1 MSLHK
6 NSILIIL
13 SAALTLHGCGD
24 SGGGNGA
31 TSNGATSN
39 ATTYPG
45 AKGSIPEDFNL
56 SDIVV
61 TKDETT
67 FNWSQSNGATNYV
80 LCRKDTEKDNNCDE
94 IGTTST
100 LQIALTS
107 TGVLELLLDQFFVI
121 AQNDYGQRLS
131 NEKSTAPQDLSVLI
145 QYIKAFNSGYHDEF
159 GFSVSLSRNGE
170 LLVVGAPFEQS
181 NATGINSSGSSDNSL
196 VQPGAAYI
204 FRFENNRW
212 NQEAYVKASNTGEGH
227 YFGMNVSMSSDGN
240 TLAVA
245 APGERTN
252 GINAGAVY
260 VYRFNAGAWGEEAI
274 LRGSNTETSDFFGNS
289 LALSGDGNTLV
300 VGATEEASLS
310 TGINGDQGNDPMLT
324 EDAGAAY
331 LFRFQGGSWIQEA
344 YIKASNTNAGDRFGS
359 SVALS
364 NDGNVLAVGA
374 TNEQSDSTEVNIGQL
389 NNDLTEAGA
398 VYIYKFTTSWAQEAY
413 LKPLNTGSGD
423 LFGSSVSLSS
433 DGNILAVGASG
444 ESSNSK
450 EINIGS
456 GDNSA
461 SQSGAAYIFRF
472 SDTAWSQRA
481 YIKASN
487 SGTEDYFGVSVSLS
501 EDGNTLAVGASSEDS
516 NSQGVNGEDNNNTA
530 NSGAAYTFFF
540 DGSSW
545 IEQTYIKASNTGA
558 DDLFGIS
565 VSLSGDGNRLAIGA
579 REEDSSST
587 GVNSQEN
594 NSNEDSGAAY
604 IF

>member
-6 NSILIIL
+6 HSILVIL
-13 SAALTLHGCGD
+13 STALTLYGCGD
-24 SGGGNGA
+24 SGSGNG
-31 TSNGATSN
+31 STSN
-39 ATTYPG
+39 ATTYLG

-56 SDIVV
+56 NDIVV
-61 TKDETT
+61 TKDEIT
-67 FNWSQSNGATNYV
+67 FKWSQSSGATNYV
-80 LCRKDTEKDNNCDE
+80 LCRKDTEEDNNCDK
-94 IGTTST
+94 IGTTSA
-100 LQIALTS
+100 LQIAVTS
-107 TGVLELLLDQFFVI
+107 TGVLEVLLDQFFVI
-121 AQNDYGQRLS
+121 AQNNYGQRLS
-131 NEKSTAPQDLSVLI
+131 NEKTTEPQDLSVLI
-145 QYIKAFNSGYHDEF
+145 QYIKAFNSGSHDEF
-159 GFSVSLSRNGE
+159 GFSLSLSQNGE

-196 VQPGAAYI
+196 IQAGAAYI
-204 FRFENNRW
+204 FRFDNNRW
-212 NQEAYVKASNTGEGH
+212 DQEAYVKASNTGETH
-227 YFGMNVSMSSDGN
+227 VFGMNVSLSSDGN

-289 LALSGDGNTLV
+289 LALSGDGNTIV

-331 LFRFQGGSWIQEA
+331 LFRFQSGSWTQEA

-364 NDGNVLAVGA
+364 DDGNILAVGA
-374 TNEQSDSTEVNIGQL
+374 TNEQSDSTEVNVGQS
-389 NNDLTEAGA
+389 NNSLTEAGA
-398 VYIYKFTTSWAQEAY
+398 VYIYKFTTNWAQEAY
-413 LKPLNTGSGD
+413 LKPLNTGTGD
-423 LFGSSVSLSS
+423 LFGSSVALSS
-433 DGNILAVGASG
+433 NGNILAVGASG
-444 ESSNSK
+444 ESSSSN
-450 EINIGS
+450 EINIGVN
-456 GDNSA
+456 DNSA

-472 SDTAWSQRA
+472 SDTEWSQRA

-540 DGSSW
+540 NGSNW
-545 IEQTYIKASNTGA
+545 IEQAYIKAPNTGA
-558 DDLFGIS
+558 DDLFGIR

-594 NSNEDSGAAY
+594 DNSEDSGAAY